1 MNTTFQQQTPAGHAG
16 GEKGERHKAG
26 ALAALERSRAF
37 HILKARRVLLERLLS
52 DGTATIDAVRQVVEL
67 PEGIDPKLFGSVPG
81 SLARAK
87 IIERDGSATTNR
99 PKAHARPISIWRLVD
114 RNKAE
119 VWLRDHPVPVIERP
133 VQRELFTGEG
143 QL

>member
-1 MNTTFQQQTPAGHAG
+1 MTNTLTRDS
-16 GEKGERHKAG
+16 GERLKQD
-26 ALAALERSRAF
+26 ALNALEKSRAY
-37 HILKARRVLLERLLS
+37 HVLRARRVLLERLLA
-52 DGTATIDAVRQVVEL
+52 DGSATIDIVREAIEL